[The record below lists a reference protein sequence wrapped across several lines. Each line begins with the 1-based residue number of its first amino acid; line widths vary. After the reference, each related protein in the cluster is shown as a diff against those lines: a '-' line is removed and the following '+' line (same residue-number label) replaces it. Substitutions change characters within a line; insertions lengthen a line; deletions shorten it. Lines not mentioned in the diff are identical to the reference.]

1 MQERRTPKKSSSKET
16 IIGSETILETVK
28 RKTPWILGSSI
39 RKPKIIF
46 PKVKPRRIA
55 GRITGL
61 QTKTLIVFAIYAI
74 LFILQTGVVYLVYR
88 NTPALGSTGDDTAMF
103 LYPSTQEAFIIE
115 SIVAS
120 MMMIIS
126 STGYLLLY
134 RASQH
139 LYDRKT
145 ARGILAMGIL
155 LVFISYVVLQ
165 WMIATK
171 SGTNIFD
178 F

>member
-1 MQERRTPKKSSSKET
+1 M
-16 IIGSETILETVK
+16 
-28 RKTPWILGSSI
+28 
-39 RKPKIIF
+39 F

-55 GRITGL
+55 SRITGMR
-61 QTKTLIVFAIYAI
+61 TKTLIIFAIYAI
-74 LFILQTGVVYLVYR
+74 LFILQTGVVYLIYR
-88 NTPALGSTGDDTAMF
+88 GTPALGQGGDETAMF

-120 MMMIIS
+120 IMMIIS
-126 STGYLLLY
+126 SLGYLLLY
-134 RASQH
+134 RSSQH

-145 ARGILAMGIL
+145 ARGILVAGIL

-171 SGTNIFD
+171 SGVNIFD
-178 F
+178 L

>member
-1 MQERRTPKKSSSKET
+1 MQERRTPKKSTSKAEV
-16 IIGSETILETVK
+16 IGSETVLESMK

-55 GRITGL
+55 SRITGM
-61 QTKTLIVFAIYAI
+61 QTRTVIVFAIYAI
-74 LFILQTGVVYLVYR
+74 LFILQTGVVYLIYR
-88 NTPALGSTGDDTAMF
+88 GTPALGQGGDETAMF

-126 STGYLLLY
+126 SVGYLLLY

-145 ARGILAMGIL
+145 ARGILAAGIV
-155 LVFISYVVLQ
+155 LVFISYAVLQ

-171 SGTNIFD
+171 AGQSIFQI
-178 F
+178 

>member
-1 MQERRTPKKSSSKET
+1 MQERRTPTRSRSKEEV
-16 IIGSETILETVK
+16 IGSETIMETIK
-28 RKTPWILGSSI
+28 RKTPWILGSAI
-39 RKPKIIF
+39 RKPKIMF
-46 PKVKPRRIA
+46 PKVAPRRLA
-55 GRITGL
+55 GRITGM
-61 QTKTLIVFAIYAI
+61 QTKTLVVFAIYSI

-88 NTPALGSTGDDTAMF
+88 GTPALGQTGDETAMF

-120 MMMIIS
+120 IMMIIS
-126 STGYLLLY
+126 SAGYLLLY

-155 LVFISYVVLQ
+155 LVFVSYVVLQ

-171 SGTNIFD
+171 SGVSIFD
-178 F
+178 V

>member
-1 MQERRTPKKSSSKET
+1 MQERRTPKRSNSKEEV
-16 IIGSETILETVK
+16 IGSETILETIK

-39 RKPKIIF
+39 RKPKIIY

-55 GRITGL
+55 SRITGMR
-61 QTKTLIVFAIYAI
+61 TRTLIVFAIYAV

-88 NTPALGSTGDDTAMF
+88 GTPALGQGGDDTAMF

-126 STGYLLLY
+126 SAGYLLLY

-145 ARGILAMGIL
+145 ARGILAIGIL
-155 LVFISYVVLQ
+155 LVFISYAVLQ
-165 WMIATK
+165 YMIATK
-171 SGTNIFD
+171 SGVSVFD
-178 F
+178 L

>member
-1 MQERRTPKKSSSKET
+1 MQERKTPTRNRSKEEV
-16 IIGSETILETVK
+16 IGSETIMETIK
-28 RKTPWILGSSI
+28 RKTPWILGSAI
-39 RKPKIIF
+39 RKPKIVF
-46 PKVKPRRIA
+46 PKVAPRRIA
-55 GRITGL
+55 GRITGM
-61 QTKTLIVFAIYAI
+61 QTKTLIVLAIYAV
-74 LFILQTGVVYLVYR
+74 LFILQTGVVYLIYR
-88 NTPALGSTGDDTAMF
+88 GVPALGTAGDETAQF

-120 MMMIIS
+120 IMMIIS
-126 STGYLLLY
+126 SSGYLLLY

-145 ARGILAMGIL
+145 ARGLLAMGIL

-171 SGTNIFD
+171 SGVSIFD
-178 F
+178 V

>member
-1 MQERRTPKKSSSKET
+1 MQERRIPNKSTSKEEV
-16 IIGSETILETVK
+16 IGSETILEAIK

-39 RKPKIIF
+39 RKPKIMF

-55 GRITGL
+55 SRITGL
-61 QTKTLIVFAIYAI
+61 QTKTLIVFVIYAI
-74 LFILQTGVVYLVYR
+74 LFILQTGVVYLMYR
-88 NTPALGSTGDDTAMF
+88 GTPALGSGGDDTAMF

-126 STGYLLLY
+126 SAGYLLLY

-171 SGTNIFD
+171 SGVSIFEI
-178 F
+178 